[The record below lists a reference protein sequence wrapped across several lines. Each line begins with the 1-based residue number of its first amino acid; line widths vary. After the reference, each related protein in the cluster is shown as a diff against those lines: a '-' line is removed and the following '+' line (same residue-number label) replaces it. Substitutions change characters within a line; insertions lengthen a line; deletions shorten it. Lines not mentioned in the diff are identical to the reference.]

1 MTSLQVA
8 LKTSKRGRRKHE
20 SGQVSL
26 TEAMVAGVAST
37 LIVAA
42 TALSMQSTAKIINN
56 SATKATLRQNTVNG
70 MRLMR
75 SEVERGLHLIV
86 HNANPFPDAEQH
98 LNLQDP
104 RYSDAL
110 SECTNLAG
118 TQLFKPLFG
127 IKMVELSKPVVYGL
141 TSNNNGYGYTI
152 QRCGPP
158 LKLDGSFDETEELFL
173 SNILEQIAALP
184 LMCGDE
190 PCPPQPVNEVLSQ
203 IDFSFNQGVT
213 PLRSPR
219 EPALRME
226 TDSNFKLMKFI
237 DPTPN
242 TDNEPTS
249 QPFPI
254 TASYLQKTKNGVDIT
269 KQNVYFTAFARAD
282 KRLNNTEEDLEGGI
296 LSGAFFQNIT
306 SSNVRFVIDG
316 SGSMSA
322 CVMWGDGY
330 GIRRTFYDPKKNRYK
345 DTNRICAL
353 TRMEALISEMT
364 MLIGALPNNTKI
376 GITSFSSNGYTNHK
390 TWSDSTS
397 NLVSLGADGK
407 RDSAIEFVNTLN
419 DDQVTRWGGTDP
431 WDSIQQSFDDTE
443 TDTLYF
449 LTDGKPNKDPNG
461 GKWSRKDETR
471 TAERYASENE
481 GRTHNGSNQPLI
493 VNTTSIGM
501 ESSWLTQLAALTS
514 GSYNQIDEIT
524 VANNSNN
531 GHGNNLGD
539 CDPSNPSANFDH
551 CDDEDDIE
559 LSGNTP

>member
-1 MTSLQVA
+1 MTSLQVS
-8 LKTSKRGRRKHE
+8 LKRFKRGRRKQE
-20 SGQVSL
+20 AGQISL

-37 LIVAA
+37 LIVGA
-42 TALSMQSTAKIINN
+42 TALSMQSTAKIINT

-86 HNANPFPDAEQH
+86 HNANPFPDTQQH

-104 RYSDAL
+104 LYSDAL

-118 TQLFKPLFG
+118 TKLFKPLFG

-158 LKLDGSFDETEELFL
+158 LKLDGSFDETEEAFL

-184 LMCGDE
+184 LMCGEE

-213 PLRSPR
+213 PLRSPQ

-226 TDSNFKLMKFI
+226 TDSNFKPMKFI
-237 DPTPN
+237 DPTPD

-282 KRLNNTEEDLEGGI
+282 KRVNNTDEDLGGGV
-296 LSGAFFQNIT
+296 LSGAFFQNIS

-330 GIRRTFYDPKKNRYK
+330 GIYRTFYDPKKGRYK
-345 DTNRICAL
+345 ETKRICAL

-364 MLIGALPNNTKI
+364 MLIGALPNTTKI
-376 GITSFSSNGYTNHK
+376 GITSFSSDGYTNHK
-390 TWSDSTS
+390 SWSDSTS

-419 DDQVTRWGGTDP
+419 DDKVTRWGGTDP

-461 GKWSRKDETR
+461 GRWKNNDETS
-471 TAERYASENE
+471 TAERYASKNE

-501 ESSWLTQLAALTS
+501 ESSWLTQLALLTN

-531 GHGNNLGD
+531 GHGNNLGN

-551 CDDEDDIE
+551 CNNEDDIE
-559 LSGNTP
+559 LSGKTP

>member
-1 MTSLQVA
+1 
-8 LKTSKRGRRKHE
+8 
-20 SGQVSL
+20 
-26 TEAMVAGVAST
+26 
-37 LIVAA
+37 
-42 TALSMQSTAKIINN
+42 
-56 SATKATLRQNTVNG
+56 
-70 MRLMR
+70 
-75 SEVERGLHLIV
+75 
-86 HNANPFPDAEQH
+86 
-98 LNLQDP
+98 
-104 RYSDAL
+104 
-110 SECTNLAG
+110 
-118 TQLFKPLFG
+118 
-127 IKMVELSKPVVYGL
+127 
-141 TSNNNGYGYTI
+141 
-152 QRCGPP
+152 
-158 LKLDGSFDETEELFL
+158 
-173 SNILEQIAALP
+173 
-184 LMCGDE
+184 
-190 PCPPQPVNEVLSQ
+190 
-203 IDFSFNQGVT
+203 
-213 PLRSPR
+213 
-219 EPALRME
+219 ME

-237 DPTPN
+237 DPTPD

-282 KRLNNTEEDLEGGI
+282 KRLNNTDEDLEGGI

-364 MLIGALPNNTKI
+364 MLIGALPNTTKI

-390 TWSDSTS
+390 SWNDSTS

-419 DDQVTRWGGTDP
+419 DDKVTRWGGTDP

-501 ESSWLTQLAALTS
+501 GSSWLTQLALLTN

-524 VANNSNN
+524 IANNSNN
-531 GHGNNLGD
+531 GHGNNLDD

-551 CDDEDDIE
+551 CNDEDDIE
-559 LSGNTP
+559 LSGKTP